1 MSGDL
6 LIHGAG
12 AVLTGELEHP
22 RATGDA
28 VLIREGRISA
38 LGALEDI
45 RPDEAIPTVDVGG
58 ATVAPGLIDPHTHP
72 VLGDYT
78 PRQGAAGWITNYLH
92 GGVTTL
98 ISAGEPHWP
107 GRPRTAAGV
116 KAVAIA
122 AHQSARNLRPGGAK
136 LHGGALLLEAG
147 LTAADFDDMHA
158 AGVWLL
164 GEIGLGGVVEA
175 EDVMPMVAW
184 ARDRGWIVPMHIG
197 GASVPG
203 SAVVGAELALAIQPH
218 VACHTNGGPTP
229 RPLAEIEQILDG
241 TQAAIEVVQAGNIRA
256 LRDIV
261 ALLRSRDSVDRLQI
275 GTDTPSGTG
284 VIPLG
289 MLRTIAYCCALGGLE
304 PDLAICAATGQTAA
318 RYNLESGRVAVGAP
332 GDIVVLH
339 APAGGTTTTA
349 LDALA
354 TGDVPGVAM
363 VVVDGEVQITK
374 SRMSPPPICTVEL
387 AGAGQA
393 SLEGV
398 A

>member
-1 MSGDL
+1 MAMNGDL

-12 AVLTGELEHP
+12 LLLTGELTSP
-22 RATGDA
+22 RASGDA
-28 VLIREGRISA
+28 VLIQGGRISA
-38 LGALEDI
+38 LGALDEI
-45 RPDEAIPTVDVGG
+45 RPDEAIQMVDVGG

-78 PRQGAAGWITNYLH
+78 PRQGTSGWITSYLH

-107 GRPRTAAGV
+107 GRPRTAVGV
-116 KAVAIA
+116 KSIAIA

-136 LHGGALLLEAG
+136 LYGGALLLEPG
-147 LTAADFDDMHA
+147 LTDSDFDDMHA

-164 GEIGLGGVVEA
+164 GEIGLGSVIA
-175 EDVMPMVAW
+175 LEDVMPMVAW

-203 SAVVGAELALAIQPH
+203 SSVVGAELALAIQPH
-218 VACHTNGGPTP
+218 VASHTNGGPTA
-229 RPLAEIEQILDG
+229 RPLEEIEQILDG

-261 ALLRSRDSVDRLQI
+261 ELLRRRDAVARLQI

-289 MLRTIAYCCALGGLE
+289 MLRTIAYCCALGGLDPE
-304 PDLAICAATGQTAA
+304 LAICAATGQTAA
-318 RYNLESGRVAVGAP
+318 RYNLESGRVALGAP
-332 GDIVVLH
+332 GDIVVLD
-339 APAGGTTTTA
+339 APVGGTTSTA

-354 TGDVPGVAM
+354 VGDVPGVVM
-363 VVVDGEVQITK
+363 VVVDGEIQAAR
-374 SRMSPPPICTVEL
+374 SRVSPPPIRSVQL
-387 AGAGQA
+387 
-393 SLEGV
+393 
-398 A
+398 